1 MATMLQGPLSRLQSL
16 PTNRP
21 PVVLLGGLNVVRA
34 LGLAGIPVIVAT
46 AERDEPGLFSR
57 YCRAHWPLPEF
68 SDGPAVA
75 TSLETL
81 ASFLATRFRA
91 PVPLFV
97 SNDDAL
103 RFVHAYRA
111 RLQRSFRM
119 LLNEPFTTE
128 ALLDKDRFADFARA
142 AGLPVPRTIAWEG
155 LYAHRG
161 PVLLK
166 PARKSGW
173 EEGEPIARLF
183 DGNKAIV
190 RKSGAAAFSD
200 ELIGRCHGGIV
211 FQEYIEGDESELWC
225 FDGVS
230 DEQGRVIASHTG
242 RKHRCFPPLT
252 GDSSYIELA
261 DDATLDALGRDVA
274 RAAGLKGIFNMDFK
288 RDARTG
294 RFHLLE
300 INARCNLWLYI
311 GARNGINLA
320 KIHYEYLTRGTVPE
334 PRGHGARFRWIDF
347 KLDRAAYQAL
357 ARDGRLTLAR
367 WIRSLAA
374 PKVYSV
380 FAWRDPMPWI
390 GVLLWRVRGRLMRA

>member
-1 MATMLQGPLSRLQSL
+1 MLHGPLSRLQSL
-16 PTNRP
+16 PLDRP

-34 LGLAGIPVIVAT
+34 LGLARIPVIVAT

-57 YCRAHWPLPEF
+57 YCRAHWPLPGF

-75 TSLETL
+75 ASLEAL
-81 ASFLATRFRA
+81 ASFLATRFAA

-103 RFVHAYRA
+103 RFVHAHRA
-111 RLQRSFRM
+111 RLQRCFRM

-128 ALLDKDRFADFARA
+128 ALLHKDRFADFARA
-142 AGLPVPRTIAWEG
+142 AQLPVPRTIPWDQ
-155 LYAHRG
+155 LFIHQG

-166 PARKSGW
+166 PARKGSCG
-173 EEGEPIARLF
+173 GALGTLF

-190 RKSGAAAFSD
+190 RKSGAAAFAD
-200 ELIGRCHGGIV
+200 ELVGRCHGEIV
-211 FQEYIEGDESELWC
+211 FQEYIEGDDGELWC
-225 FDGVS
+225 FDGVA
-230 DEQGRVIASHTG
+230 DEHGRVIASHTG

-261 DDATLDALGRDVA
+261 HDARLDTLGRDIA

-294 RFHLLE
+294 RFCLLE

-320 KIHYEYLTRGTVPE
+320 KIYYDYLMEGRMPQ
-334 PRGHGARFRWIDF
+334 PARHRSRFRWIDF
-347 KLDRAAYQAL
+347 KLDRAAYRAL
-357 ARDGRLTLAR
+357 AADGRLTLGR

-390 GVLLWRVRGRLMRA
+390 GALFSRVRGRLMRA